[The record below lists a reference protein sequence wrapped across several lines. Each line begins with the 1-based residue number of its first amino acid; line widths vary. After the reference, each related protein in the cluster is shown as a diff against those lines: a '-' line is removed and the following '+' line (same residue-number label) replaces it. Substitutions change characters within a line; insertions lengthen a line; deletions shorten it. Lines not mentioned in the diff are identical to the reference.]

1 MIGLFKLSIFLDSI
15 LTCCM
20 FLEICPFLLGYPIN
34 WHLTHGSILW
44 FFLLLLYLYGISMYL
59 YGISMYLYGIFSFSS
74 YFIWILFLFFL
85 VTLDKCLSILSFQ
98 KTNSW
103 FHWSLMLSSVSIY
116 YSFLLVFFLFRLLNS
131 SFLIESFLYFLVLCK
146 FSTVFIYSL
155 P

>member
-20 FLEICPFLLGYPIN
+20 FPEICPFLLGYPIN
-34 WHLTHGSILW
+34 WHLTYGSILCFFF
-44 FFLLLLYLYGISMYL
+44 FFLYL

-74 YFIWILFLFFL
+74 HFIWVLFLFFL
-85 VTLDKCLSILSFQ
+85 VSLDKCLSILSFQ

-116 YSFLLVFFLFRLLNS
+116 YSFLLVCYLFRLLNS